1 MATFTRRRL
10 LSLSAGGA
18 LALLGSCA
26 SSRKGSLLHS
36 PASLPGSWLSA
47 LPKDWQARSVAG
59 PQQVLEANN
68 ADLIQLNDGWATT
81 APADAFAPLGP
92 GIEPLLQ
99 RLDPFSAPISRLLAP
114 AGKPVR
120 AFPWAC
126 GTWVLL
132 VRERPDL
139 LERAAEG
146 WSVLLDPSL
155 KGKLVL
161 PSSPR
166 VVISLLA
173 GSDGWQAP
181 ALAEQLRRLR
191 SQALAFDDRDG
202 LNLLLHGEAEAIV
215 LPSQRALALLRRD
228 PRLQALQPLGATPLI
243 WDLLL
248 RPKDA
253 TRPLP
258 LAWLARVLQEPG
270 LSQALNEGWLPP
282 LPRAR
287 LQGALARQPAALRP
301 LLLPA
306 PELLSQCH
314 TLAPLTAAER
324 ASAQALWDATAPLR
338 P

>member
-1 MATFTRRRL
+1 MVTFTRRRL

-18 LALLGSCA
+18 LALLGSC
-26 SSRKGSLLHS
+26 SSGRKGTVLHS
-36 PASLPGSWLSA
+36 AGSLPGSWVSA
-47 LPKDWQARSVAG
+47 LPKDWQARVVAG
-59 PQQVLEANN
+59 PQQVLEASN

-81 APADAFAPLGP
+81 TPAEAFAPLGP

-99 RLDPFSAPISRLLAP
+99 TLDPFTAPISRLLAP
-114 AGKPVR
+114 AGGPVR
-120 AFPWAC
+120 AFPWAF

-139 LERAAEG
+139 QERAEEG

-173 GSDGWQAP
+173 GSGDWQAP

-191 SQALAFDDRDG
+191 GQALAFDDRDG
-202 LNLLLHGEAEAIV
+202 LNLLLSGDAEAIV
-215 LPSQRALALLRRD
+215 LPSQRALPLLRRD
-228 PRLQALQPLGATPLI
+228 PRLQALQPQGATPLI
-243 WDLLL
+243 WNLLL
-248 RPKDA
+248 RPSGA
-253 TRPLP
+253 TMPLP
-258 LAWLARVLQEPG
+258 LAWLARVLREPG
-270 LSQALNEGWLPP
+270 LSQALNDGWVPP

-287 LQGALARQPAALRP
+287 LEGAVARQPAALRG
-301 LLLPA
+301 LLLPDQ
-306 PELLSQCH
+306 ELLRQCH
-314 TLAPLTAAER
+314 TLAPLNAAER
-324 ASAQALWDATAPLR
+324 ASAQALWDGAAPVS